1 MKIFN
6 INLNLLS
13 PAIIVRRTGKTGYST
28 LTNYIPASVI
38 RGAFLSKFYREGVN
52 EVVQESKDP
61 KILFTYAYPAQTYIA
76 HAFTV
81 ENKITKNVYT
91 LIDNPGDLVYGIP
104 LIVDKFMSKIESYKE
119 KLSEKL
125 GQIKDDVERG
135 ILIEKINSLHMVLF
149 KNIIGSPIRIKND
162 TAFRF
167 EAETYT
173 TMSVGISKNRA
184 TSEEG
189 MLFSYEALAA
199 GLNYQCKIID
209 LEGKFEEYLDKLN
222 LSLKNGFEIRLGRGI
237 SRGFGRTLVKMS
249 ESYDAEKMVDGRLS
263 EVIEHIEL
271 MNNKYVIL
279 KAESPISLPLAS
291 PSGLSITIA
300 PEKLDLSSYWIRKW
314 SKLNID
320 IKLKLLKAY
329 GQQMT
334 IKSFSVRTGLMK
346 PQIKASKPGSIFIY
360 ESKNYAKED
369 LAIALSW
376 LEILGL
382 NELSCLG
389 LNNFSTFI
397 HDPIPKVG

>member
-1 MKIFN
+1 MKVFN
-6 INLNLLS
+6 VNLNLLS
-13 PAIIVRRTGKTGYST
+13 PAIIVKRTGKTGYST
-28 LTNYIPASVI
+28 LTNYIPASVV
-38 RGAFLSKFYREGVN
+38 RGAFLSKFYREGIS
-52 EVVQESKDP
+52 EVVQESKNP

-91 LIDNPGDLVYGIP
+91 LIDSPSDLIHGIP
-104 LIVDKFMSKIESYKE
+104 LIVDKFIGKIELYKK
-119 KLSEKL
+119 KLLDKL
-125 GQIKDDVERG
+125 RQIKDDVERR

-149 KNIIGSPIRIKND
+149 KNIVGLPVRIKNN

-167 EAETYT
+167 EAKTYT

-189 MLFSYEALAA
+189 MLFSYEALAT

-209 LEGKFEEYLDKLN
+209 LEEKFEDYLDELN
-222 LSLKNGFEIRLGRGI
+222 LNLKDGFEIRLGRGI
-237 SRGFGRTLVKMS
+237 SRGFGRTLVKLC
-249 ESYDAEKMVDGRLS
+249 ESYDAEKKVDERLS
-263 EVIEHIEL
+263 EIIEHIEL

-279 KAESPISLPLAS
+279 KAESPISLPLAL
-291 PSGLSITIA
+291 PSGLSVVTT
-300 PEKLDLSSYWIRKW
+300 PEELNLSSYWIKKW

-320 IKLKLLKAY
+320 IKLKLLETY

-389 LNNFSTFI
+389 LNHFSTFTY
-397 HDPIPKVG
+397 DPIPKLG